1 MPSARRVD
9 ARGGGVAATGV
20 AQQVPHLAADRAG
33 MQQRPYASHR
43 SVEHDV
49 TAAVACGEF
58 DDRFGGMADDH
69 VVLVRHG
76 GRVERAYRRGEYR
89 HSGVGV
95 ECAQVVAR
103 EEARHMPWQWML
115 DVEQV
120 NDGRRCAIERDRV
133 QCGARGVARGSDRH
147 QDRVQAA
154 RPACSACGCASSAC
168 ACNARVL
175 RCASSLPA
183 TMTITTPATG
193 AIHSRLG
200 ACKAIHPCTAMSP
213 TAMSPATYP
222 RRPAPIVTTTGKRS
236 ITFISIALPNSINGI
251 VMTSPTNSI
260 P

>member
-95 ECAQVVAR
+95 
-103 EEARHMPWQWML
+103 
-115 DVEQV
+115 
-120 NDGRRCAIERDRV
+120 

-200 ACKAIHPCTAMSP
+200 ACTAIHPRTAMSP

-222 RRPAPIVTTTGKRS
+222 MRPAPIVTTTGKRS
-236 ITFISIALPNSINGI
+236 ITFISIALPNRINGI